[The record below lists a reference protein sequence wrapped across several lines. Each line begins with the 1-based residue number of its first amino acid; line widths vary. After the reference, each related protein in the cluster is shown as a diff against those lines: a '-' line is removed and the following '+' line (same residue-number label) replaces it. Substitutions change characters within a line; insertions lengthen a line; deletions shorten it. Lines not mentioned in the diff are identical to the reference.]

1 MVDTRVSVADL
12 LRGIIVQSGNDAS
25 IVIAEGISGSEAAFA
40 DEMNR
45 RAREI
50 GLADSTFL
58 NATGWPDE
66 GHVMSARD
74 VATLAGLIIREFPQY
89 YPMFAEKY
97 FRYNGI
103 RQGNRN
109 PLLYKRFGADG
120 LKTGHTEASGYA
132 LVASAERKGRR
143 LILVVNGLD
152 SARARSSEAAR
163 LLEWGFRETHTYR
176 LFKKGDVVER
186 ADVWLGTE
194 PTVPLVIERDLNLT
208 LPRKLR
214 RKMVAKVVYISPI
227 PAPLL
232 KGTPVARLVV
242 TAPGRDPVEVPLVAG
257 AAVER
262 LGLIGRLGAAFSY
275 LLWGGSRVTGAR

>member
-1 MVDTRVSVADL
+1 M
-12 LRGIIVQSGNDAS
+12 
-25 IVIAEGISGSEAAFA
+25 
-40 DEMNR
+40 
-45 RAREI
+45 
-50 GLADSTFL
+50 
-58 NATGWPDE
+58 
-66 GHVMSARD
+66 
-74 VATLAGLIIREFPQY
+74 
-89 YPMFAEKY
+89 
-97 FRYNGI
+97 
-103 RQGNRN
+103 
-109 PLLYKRFGADG
+109 
-120 LKTGHTEASGYA
+120 
-132 LVASAERKGRR
+132 
-143 LILVVNGLD
+143 
-152 SARARSSEAAR
+152 
-163 LLEWGFRETHTYR
+163 
-176 LFKKGDVVER
+176 
-186 ADVWLGTE
+186 WLGTE